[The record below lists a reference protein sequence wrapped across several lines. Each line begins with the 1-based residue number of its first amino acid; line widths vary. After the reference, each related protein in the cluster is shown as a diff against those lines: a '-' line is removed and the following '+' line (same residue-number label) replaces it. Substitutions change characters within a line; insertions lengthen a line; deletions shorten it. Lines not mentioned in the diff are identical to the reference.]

1 MASAFRAT
9 FLAGTKVGLLLCL
22 VTGPGCDIVQ
32 GFRNAGDAIFPPE
45 QTYLDVPGFV
55 LVKGP
60 YRGLEFAAGSDLF
73 LLARTS
79 DPNDDA
85 LYGMRYADPKPCTLA
100 NVGRHQAG
108 HGTFA
113 GPAMI
118 GYFEANAGCSD
129 PSNCPE
135 AQVLHFADA
144 TCKNYALTLPGAALP
159 MDERPS
165 GFAVLSA
172 GDWVLVDPVAGIS
185 HMLTPAVQDIRGG
198 VLPGVNIVLSG
209 GRLDAFSSDWTEI
222 GWFGNSVVAYVN
234 SGPGFFFEDA
244 SGIHR
249 LSPSGATL
257 SDTIIDPS
265 GCHLAAPSSPG
276 ATESWV
282 TYDSPCADPKLVA
295 YGVSST
301 KTSDLGLPLSPD
313 NLVLAPAWPNMG
325 GDPATDPFFFLYLND
340 RDASYLGTLILRTPD
355 DVEHPLGT
363 NAALDGVTVIS
374 NSTGTWGYAL
384 IGVQPYPANPSIGM
398 GTLIRFSGDGST
410 EEVAHQ
416 VVRGPSDLIVNFD
429 GHSADFALPSDT
441 GVSVVAQHVPPG
453 TYRYR
458 EAKGR
463 WSAVLSDYD
472 GSGATLSVTT
482 SDLSFFNS
490 ALTMGPAPSFDV
502 LARGVF
508 PRGTAFLTSLPGIS
522 YVTNFDR
529 ASATGRLQYRNLEL
543 GFTATVS
550 DGMSDYISTD
560 DGIIYS
566 VPFGER
572 AGIWLVRAR

>member
-1 MASAFRAT
+1 MAAVSRAT
-9 FLAGTKVGLLLCL
+9 FIAVTKVGLPLYL
-22 VTGPGCDIVQ
+22 VAACGCDIVQ
-32 GFRNAGDAIFPPE
+32 GFRNAGDAIFPPQ
-45 QTYLDVPGFV
+45 QTYLDVPGFA
-55 LVKGP
+55 LVEGP
-60 YRGLEFAAGSDLF
+60 YRALEFAAGSDLY

-79 DPNDDA
+79 NPNDQA
-85 LYGMRYADPKPCTLA
+85 LYSMRYADPKPCTLA

-108 HGTFA
+108 RGVFA

-118 GYFEANAGCSD
+118 GYFEADAGCSD

-144 TCKNYALTLPGAALP
+144 SCKNYALTMPGVSLP
-159 MDERPS
+159 MDEQPS

-172 GDWVLVDPVAGIS
+172 GDWNLVDPVAGTS
-185 HMLTPAVQDIRGG
+185 HVLAPAVQAIRGS
-198 VLPGVNIVLSG
+198 VLPGVNIVVSG
-209 GRLDAFSSDWTEI
+209 GRIAAFSTDWTEI
-222 GWFGNSVVAYVN
+222 GWFGNSVATFVN

-244 SGIHR
+244 AGIHR

-257 SDTIIDPS
+257 TDTIIDAS
-265 GCHLAAPSSPG
+265 GCHLSAPSSPG
-276 ATESWV
+276 ASESWIS
-282 TYDSPCADPKLVA
+282 YDSPCADPALVA
-295 YGVSST
+295 YAVGSK
-301 KTSDLGLPLSPD
+301 KTSQLALKLPSD
-313 NLVLAPAWPNMG
+313 DIVLAPAWPNTG
-325 GDPATDPFFFLYLND
+325 GDPATDPFFLLYLND
-340 RDASYLGTLILRTPD
+340 RDASYLGTLVLRTPD
-355 DVEHPLGT
+355 QVEHQLGT
-363 NAALDGVTVIS
+363 QAALDGITVIS

-384 IGVQPYPANPSIGM
+384 IDVQPSPANPSVGM
-398 GTLIRFSGDGST
+398 GTLIRFAGDGST

-416 VVRGPSDLIVNFD
+416 VVHGTSDLIVNFD
-429 GHSADFALPSDT
+429 GKSADFALPSDV

-458 EAKGR
+458 ESLGR

-472 GSGATLSVTT
+472 GSNATLSITS
-482 SDLSFFNS
+482 SDLSFYNA

-502 LARGVF
+502 LARGVL

-529 ASATGRLQYRNLEL
+529 TSGTGRLQYRNLEL
-543 GFTATVS
+543 GFTATVN
-550 DGMSDYISTD
+550 DGIADYISTD